1 MLSLR
6 REMQTELDQV
16 QKTEAWAE
24 AACADDCCVDPP
36 GFAKVY
42 WIGMGSLFGLITI
55 GAVINA
61 LTS

>member
-6 REMQTELDQV
+6 REMQTELEQV
-16 QKTEAWAE
+16 QKTEACAD

-42 WIGMGSLFGLITI
+42 WIGMGSLFGL
-55 GAVINA
+55 
-61 LTS
+61 